1 MSDNG
6 SFGAIVRQLVNKFNF
21 RAKAMKITIGAKAGT
36 YLNGLFY
43 LR

>member
-1 MSDNG
+1 MRSDNG
-6 SFGAIVRQLVNKFNF
+6 SFGAIVRQLVNKF
-21 RAKAMKITIGAKAGT
+21 AKAMKITIGAKAGT